1 MTEERVKISFD
12 SEYKIRLYEEAKANR
27 SDSLQSEALQFVEK
41 TGLFND
47 KVKSLVTVLEAH
59 ADRIESQKIRAI
71 GLRMAADNETDQR
84 NKHQRA
90 LQAII
95 SEKRAELDRFVA
107 QYQSLERIEA
117 EQRVL
122 LDKLTSSH
130 TNSK

>member
-1 MTEERVKISFD
+1 MKISFD

-59 ADRIESQKIRAI
+59 ADRIECQKIRAI